1 MIKALFSSIDGK
13 NIEDFSEFFAVDSV
27 FRFGN
32 QPEVHGK
39 QLIAEYVSAFFAS
52 IHSLQHQ
59 VLETWQAA
67 ADTII
72 CHGVVTYTRHDS
84 KTLTV
89 PFVNVFKLAGSKIS
103 KYLIFVDN
111 SELYL

>member
-13 NIEDFSEFFAVDSV
+13 NIGAFSEFFDVDSV

-39 QLIAEYVSAFFAS
+39 QPIAEYVSAFFTS
-52 IHSLQHQ
+52 IHSLQHH
-59 VLETWQAA
+59 VLETWQATE
-67 ADTII
+67 DTII
-72 CHGVVTYTRHDS
+72 CHGLVTYTRHDT

-89 PFVNVFKLAGSKIS
+89 PFVNVFKLSGSKIS

-111 SELYL
+111 SALYL